1 MTDPEN
7 LANGAASVEEI
18 QQGWH
23 DLASRVEQLESERS
37 SLEQENKALRSLL
50 ERVIEHRQKSHAEL
64 VLLLTGLVSKLPIN
78 DVGALVAKLVEHNEH
93 VSEVCAALAKGKADA
108 SLPQPAILK
117 ALDQVKRELQA
128 ALKKAVDE
136 LIALDTPLETDML
149 KSLAENPELFFS
161 PPVIR
166 ANRCFLKGQ
175 VPRERVVKEFGEA
188 ALVFFN
194 DLTTNRKRN
203 PNPKPEEILLGFK
216 DDFEVLFQQHPDALP
231 DKRAALMEF
240 YRKIQQTKAP
250 TEKANTQRNALFKL
264 SFILEL
270 LHYYENQNTEAP
282 DVVFAQR
289 LPALIEQLVITGPQD
304 NLDEKLIAEAEKLLS
319 FVVSPD
325 HRHMIVNNVGKVSPA
340 GRILR
345 YVLTL
350 REEKV
355 SELDYVVSEF
365 VKHLLPKKTPPAGA
379 VAAVLRLTK
388 PEMQRPV
395 VMAIM
400 ETNRLP
406 KAEAEEL
413 GKAVGKEL
421 GLTGLDAPRKARE
434 SVPPEVERQLAWD
447 KIKDLIV
454 RRNDPAI
461 IASAIRD
468 RLHAKYDADE
478 IKQSWVTLTEAD
490 PISLIRVFCHLPYL
504 ADGRTDPVARAVME
518 TYVSRLLHEKY
529 AAAYH
534 KVLTSLKNMFRAN
547 PSSPTL
553 LNFVALVKWVDPG
566 AASKLCTDVGIQVPA

>member
-7 LANGAASVEEI
+7 LADGAASVEEI

-23 DLASRVEQLESERS
+23 DLASRVEQLECERNA
-37 SLEQENKALRSLL
+37 LEHENKTLRSLL
-50 ERVIEHRQKSHAEL
+50 ERVIEHRRKSHSEL
-64 VLLLTGLVSKLPIN
+64 VLLLTGLVSKLPIS

-93 VSEVCAALAKGKADA
+93 VSEVCAALAKGKAEA
-108 SLPQPAILK
+108 GLPQPAILK
-117 ALDQVKRELQA
+117 ALDQTKRELQA
-128 ALKKAVDE
+128 ALKKAVE
-136 LIALDTPLETDML
+136 EMIALDTPFETGML
-149 KSLAENPELFFS
+149 KSLAEDPELFFS

-175 VPRERVVKEFGEA
+175 VPRERVVREFGEP
-188 ALVFFN
+188 ALAFFN
-194 DLTTNRKRN
+194 DLTTDRKRN

-216 DDFEVLFQQHPDALP
+216 DDFEALFQQQPDVLP
-231 DKRAALMEF
+231 DKRAALLEL
-240 YRKIQQTKAP
+240 YRKVQRSKAP
-250 TEKANTQRNALFKL
+250 TEEANSQRNALVKL

-282 DVVFAQR
+282 DVIFAQR
-289 LPALIEQLVITGPQD
+289 LPALVEQLVIAGPQD
-304 NLDEKLIAEAEKLLS
+304 ALDEKFIEEAEKLLG
-319 FVVSPD
+319 FVASPD
-325 HRHMIVNNVGKVSPA
+325 HRHMIVNNVGKVSA
-340 GRILR
+340 SGRILR

-350 REEKV
+350 REDKV
-355 SELDYVVSEF
+355 SDLDHVVAEF
-365 VKHLLPKKTPPAGA
+365 VKHLLPKKTPPART
-379 VAAVLRLTK
+379 VAAVLRLIK

-413 GKAVGKEL
+413 GKGVGTEL

-434 SVPPEVERQLAWD
+434 NVPPEVERQLAWD
-447 KIKDLIV
+447 KVKDLIT
-454 RRNDPAI
+454 RRSDPTI
-461 IASAIRD
+461 IAGAIRD

-518 TYVSRLLHEKY
+518 SYVSRLLHEKY
-529 AAAYH
+529 AGAYH

-547 PSSPTL
+547 PSSPTM
-553 LNFVALVKWVDPG
+553 LNFIALVKWVDPG
-566 AASKLCTDVGIQVPA
+566 AASKLCADVGIQVPA

>member
-7 LANGAASVEEI
+7 LTNGAASVEEI
-18 QQGWH
+18 QKGWH
-23 DLASRVEQLESERS
+23 DLAARVGQLESERS
-37 SLEQENKALRSLL
+37 VLEKENKTLRSLL
-50 ERVIEHRQKSHAEL
+50 ERVIEHRQKSHSEL
-64 VLLLTGLVSKLPIN
+64 VLLLTGMVTRLPIG

-117 ALDQVKRELQA
+117 ALDQTRRELQV

-136 LIALDTPLETDML
+136 LIALNTPLETAML
-149 KSLAENPELFFS
+149 KSLVADPELFFS

-175 VPRERVVKEFGEA
+175 VPRERVVKEFGDQ
-188 ALVFFN
+188 ALMFFN
-194 DLTTNRKRN
+194 DLTTDRKRN

-216 DDFEVLFQQHPDALP
+216 DDFEALFQQHADVLPEKREAL
-231 DKRAALMEF
+231 REL
-240 YRKIQQTKAP
+240 YRKIQESKAP
-250 TEKANTQRNALFKL
+250 TEKANSQRNALLKL
-264 SFILEL
+264 SFVLEL

-304 NLDEKLIAEAEKLLS
+304 NLDEKFIEEAERLLAY
-319 FVVSPD
+319 VVSPD
-325 HRHMIVNNVGKVSPA
+325 HRHMVVNNVGKVSA
-340 GRILR
+340 VGRVLR

-350 REEKV
+350 RDEKV
-355 SELDYVVSEF
+355 AGLDQVVAEF
-365 VKHLLPKKTPPAGA
+365 VKHLLPKKTPPAKG
-379 VAAVLRLTK
+379 VAAVLRLIK

-406 KAEAEEL
+406 KTEAEEL
-413 GKAVGKEL
+413 GKTIGKEL
-421 GLTGLDAPRKARE
+421 GLTGLEAPKKERE
-434 SVPPEVERQLAWD
+434 NVPPEVERQLAWD
-447 KIKDLIV
+447 RIKDSIV
-454 RRNDPAI
+454 RRDDPVL
-461 IASAIRD
+461 IAGSIRD

-534 KVLTSLKNMFRAN
+534 KVLTSLKNMFRTN